1 VARLFVRLKLSLL
14 RNGLRR
20 GWQQVIATVFGAL
33 YALPIAV
40 LAAVGFTA
48 LGRRDDLAELAP
60 TVLLLA
66 LTVLTLGWLLV
77 PLLAFKLDET
87 LDPLR
92 LRLLPLSRRQLV
104 VGLAAASS
112 VGIGPLA
119 TLLALTGVVVG
130 FTPFGLGA
138 AIVLAAVAAQFAVC
152 IIGSRALATAL
163 SARLRSRRGR
173 DVAAFSAAFL
183 GIAVASLGQL
193 PNLLF
198 NVGDL
203 DAEGGQLL
211 RLAEQAAG
219 VLRWLPS
226 GWAASAI
233 VEAAA
238 GRLLPALLWLTGA
251 VLLVGG
257 LARWW
262 LRALENTA
270 VGSEAVGGGRLR
282 DAPLFPRVVGFLPR
296 NRTGAA
302 AARELRYLWRIPQ
315 LRVQLLFVVLVAVG
329 AAVAVAVGVG
339 QRDPRLVLAAPLV
352 TFFYGLGS
360 LNSYGADRAA
370 VWLLVVSGSGSQ
382 ADLAGKNL
390 AGVLVMV
397 PIVTAMSVALAAA
410 TGGWSYVPVA
420 MLAGLALLGI
430 SFGVGNLASVLA
442 PMPMP
447 ESGTNLWAT
456 SGGAGCATLLVQLIA
471 FTVQGLLLLPVVGG
485 FAAALLL
492 RPALL
497 PLAALGVLVWG
508 AGVWWVGLRAAAST
522 GDARGPELVAA
533 LSRPTA

>member
-1 VARLFVRLKLSLL
+1 MARLFVRLKLSLL

-20 GWQQVIATVFGAL
+20 GWQQVIATVFGTL

-48 LGRRDDLAELAP
+48 LGRRDELAELAP
-60 TVLLLA
+60 TVLLLT
-66 LTVLTLGWLLV
+66 LTVLTIGWLLV
-77 PLLAFKLDET
+77 PLLAFGLDET

-92 LRLLPLSRRQLV
+92 LRLLPLSRRQLA

-112 VGIGPLA
+112 VGVGPLA

-130 FTPFGLGA
+130 FAPLGLGA
-138 AIVLAAVAAQFAVC
+138 VIVLAAVVAQFTVC
-152 IIGSRALATAL
+152 IVGSRALATAL
-163 SARLRSRRGR
+163 STRLRSRRGR

-198 NVGDL
+198 NVADSGT
-203 DAEGGQLL
+203 EGGQLL
-211 RLAEQAAG
+211 ALAERAAG
-219 VLRWLPS
+219 VLRWVPS

-238 GRLLPALLWLTGA
+238 GHVVPALLWLA
-251 VLLVGG
+251 AAALLVGG

-262 LRALENTA
+262 LRALESTA
-270 VGSEAVGGGRLR
+270 VGSEAVGGGALC

-302 AARELRYLWRIPQ
+302 AARELRYLWRMPQ
-315 LRVQLLFVVLVAVG
+315 LRVQLLFVVM
-329 AAVAVAVGVG
+329 VAVGVVVAVAIG
-339 QRDPRLVLAAPLV
+339 VGEGDPRLVLAAPLI

-370 VWLLVVSGSGSQ
+370 VWLLVVSGPGTQ
-382 ADLAGKNL
+382 ADLTGKNL
-390 AGVLVMV
+390 AGVLVML
-397 PIVTAMSVALAAA
+397 PIVTATSVALAAV
-410 TGGWSYVPVA
+410 TGGWSYLPVA
-420 MLAGLALLGI
+420 IGSALSLLGI
-430 SFGVGNLASVLA
+430 SFGIGNLASVLA

-456 SGGAGCATLLVQLIA
+456 SGGAGWMNIFVQLIA
-471 FTVQGLLLLPVVGG
+471 FTVQGLLLLPAVGG
-485 FAAALLL
+485 FVAALLL

-497 PLAALGVLVWG
+497 PLAAAGALVWG
-508 AGVWWVGLRAAAST
+508 AGVWWVGLRAAATT

-533 LSRPTA
+533 LSRPSA

>member
-1 VARLFVRLKLSLL
+1 
-14 RNGLRR
+14 
-20 GWQQVIATVFGAL
+20 
-33 YALPIAV
+33 
-40 LAAVGFTA
+40 
-48 LGRRDDLAELAP
+48 
-60 TVLLLA
+60 
-66 LTVLTLGWLLV
+66 
-77 PLLAFKLDET
+77 
-87 LDPLR
+87 
-92 LRLLPLSRRQLV
+92 
-104 VGLAAASS
+104 
-112 VGIGPLA
+112 
-119 TLLALTGVVVG
+119 
-130 FTPFGLGA
+130 
-138 AIVLAAVAAQFAVC
+138 
-152 IIGSRALATAL
+152 
-163 SARLRSRRGR
+163 
-173 DVAAFSAAFL
+173 
-183 GIAVASLGQL
+183 
-193 PNLLF
+193 

-238 GRLLPALLWLTGA
+238 GRLVPALLWLTGA

-315 LRVQLLFVVLVAVG
+315 LRVQLLFVVLVAVS

-485 FAAALLL
+485 FAAAMLL

-497 PLAALGVLVWG
+497 PLAVLGVLVWG